1 MLLGLRDFHAPD
13 RLIQHLK
20 ERDDR
25 CGNLVL
31 LHVGPAESEVVAAV
45 RQAAKDAAKARK
57 AARLCPPPAV
67 RVPGPVPHWAA

>member
-1 MLLGLRDFHAPD
+1 MRDFHAPD

-31 LHVGPAESEVVAAV
+31 LHTGPAAPALVAAV
-45 RQAAKDAAKARK
+45 RQAAKAEARARK

-67 RVPGPVPHWAA
+67 RLQGPIPPWAA